1 MKGILFA
8 APSSGSGKT
17 TVTSGII
24 RALHNKGYLISPFK
38 TGPDYIDKGFLEMA
52 AKNMAGNLDLHLQG
66 DLGMLEA
73 FTYVK
78 PDTDYCIIEGAMGY
92 YDGIYN
98 TFENSSYDISNK
110 IGVNTILIYTPKG
123 EMFTAVTKIKGM
135 VDFGHNNI
143 TGVILNKV
151 TEAHYEM
158 LRVQIEN
165 HVGVKVLGY
174 LPTIPEIEFKSRHLG
189 LVQSDEMIKLDSN
202 LDQLAKVVERTID
215 LSTILSMCK
224 TIPKQTPK
232 ISEVKKKDL
241 IIGVAKDKAFSFFY
255 KENLEMLKS
264 VGKVIYFSPLSD
276 SSLPDCHLLY
286 LGGGYPELY
295 KEALSDNHEMLE
307 AIRMYSEKGG
317 YIFAECGGYMYLN
330 EAIEGY
336 KMVGIFKGEIKM
348 ASRLQRFGYIDI
360 TLDKDCFI
368 GNKGDRMCGHEFHK
382 SHCYIEDE
390 SEDENIMTIKKTGR
404 DVHWNCGYLY
414 KNTYGGYPHFSF
426 MGNKRMFNNMMNGLS
441 VTY

>member
-8 APSSGSGKT
+8 ASSSGSGKT

-24 RALHNKGYLISPFK
+24 RALHNKGYRTSPFK
-38 TGPDYIDKGFLEMA
+38 TGPDYIDKGYLEVA
-52 AKNMAGNLDLHLQG
+52 AKNAAGNLDLHLQG

-73 FTYVK
+73 LSYVK
-78 PDTDYCIIEGAMGY
+78 PDTDYCVIEGAMGY

-98 TFENSSYDISNK
+98 TFENSSYAIGKK

-135 VDFGHNNI
+135 VDFGQGSI

-151 TEAHYEM
+151 SEAHYDM
-158 LRVQIEN
+158 LRIQIEN

-174 LPTIPEIEFKSRHLG
+174 LPTIPELEFKSRHLG
-189 LVQSDEMIKLDSN
+189 LIQSEEMTKLDSN
-202 LDQLAKVVERTID
+202 LDHLAELVEKTIE
-215 LSTILSMCK
+215 LQSILNMCN
-224 TIPKQTPK
+224 TIPKQIRK
-232 ISEVKKKDL
+232 SMQVKKKDL

-255 KENLEMLKS
+255 RENLEMLKS

-276 SSLPDCHLLY
+276 LNLPDCDLLY

-295 KEALSDNHEMLE
+295 KEVLSSNHEMLE
-307 AIRMYSEKGG
+307 AIRLFSEKGG
-317 YIFAECGGYMYLN
+317 HIFAECGGFMYLN
-330 EAIEGY
+330 EAIEDY

-348 ASRLQRFGYIDI
+348 TSKLQRFGYIDI
-360 TLDKDCFI
+360 TLNQTCFL
-368 GNKGDRMCGHEFHK
+368 GEKGDRMRGHEFHR
-382 SHCYIEDE
+382 SRFLVEDQGE
-390 SEDENIMTIKKTGR
+390 TASIMTIKKTGKDNR
-404 DVHWNCGYLY
+404 WYCGYLN

-426 MGNKRMFNNMMNGLS
+426 VGNKKMFTNIINRL
-441 VTY
+441 TL